1 MFSRKEVQVIFILT
15 MVVLLGSGVYF
26 AAYSHFSKAEPIAT
40 DDFSDFNTL
49 MEGSG
54 EDLGYIVEDE
64 QVDPNSV
71 INDYQLY
78 EREYNLE
85 EALSLADV
93 LGHQFQKNIFIIGGS
108 TLYEQTIPYI
118 TKAYITVLD
127 VSYYNKIQLTDDKKF
142 VYYPYEKLIDSGFK
156 LIETKPLK
164 STNYFYRITT
174 NILEKI
180 E

>member
-85 EALSLADV
+85 EALSGGFAEKVEKKEYIVSKGDTIYSLAKKIGIDEEV
-93 LGHQFQKNIFIIGGS
+93 LKYNNPDLDKYLKVGLK
-108 TLYEQTIPYI
+108 
-118 TKAYITVLD
+118 ITV
-127 VSYYNKIQLTDDKKF
+127 YNGD
-142 VYYPYEKLIDSGFK
+142 
-156 LIETKPLK
+156 
-164 STNYFYRITT
+164 
-174 NILEKI
+174 
-180 E
+180 